1 MQLYKIA
8 HEYEQALTVMQ
19 EDESLTPE
27 IIEDSLE
34 LIKDDFDTKAINISY
49 AIKNLEAEASA
60 IREAEK
66 NMAARRQTIEKHY
79 DNIKNYLLTSME
91 QCGISEI
98 KCPHFAVKIKKCPPS
113 VKLNISTPIYG
124 AIYGADVLMQICE
137 KALLT
142 SHIPMA
148 AYVRLSIEPDKIK
161 MKEALQNGKTIPDV
175 KLVQKNR
182 LEIK

>member
-27 IIEDSLE
+27 VIENSLA

-49 AIKNLEAEASA
+49 AIKNLEVEANA

-66 NMAARRQTIEKHY
+66 NMATRRQAIERHY
-79 DNIKNYLLTSME
+79 ESIKNYLLTNME
-91 QCGISEI
+91 NCGMLEI

-124 AIYGADVLMQICE
+124 ADILMQICE